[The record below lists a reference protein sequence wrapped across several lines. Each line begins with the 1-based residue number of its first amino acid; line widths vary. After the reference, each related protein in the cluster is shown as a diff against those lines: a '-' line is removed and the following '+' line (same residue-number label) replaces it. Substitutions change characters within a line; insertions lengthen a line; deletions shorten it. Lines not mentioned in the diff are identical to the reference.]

1 MNEENTTDIE
11 KTDKVSTKSRR
22 HFKYRSNE
30 CLNCKHPL
38 DLSDRFC
45 PYCSQLNSTKQ
56 LSLGDFFSELINSI
70 VSYDS
75 RLRFTVKDLLFK
87 PGVIT
92 RNFVNG
98 QRLKYAN
105 PFRFFLSISI
115 IYFIAATLVSTYI
128 TDTRD
133 TFNSSLT
140 AVDGIFSNAQLI
152 SNDTEAI
159 LEEHF
164 DFENGAKPSVEQ
176 IADTIKK
183 YQALNKINVKDSLK
197 KEPEKYI
204 TTKELDTMSWGDK
217 TFEKLDTY
225 ISFYDK
231 TKISDPK
238 VALDS
243 LGHDNTKTNRW
254 LYNKNNSIDKI
265 KRDPYG
271 FYTYMVNK
279 IPFFLFFFTPIFA
292 LFFWLFY
299 AYEKISYV
307 EHVVFIFHIFSFIFL
322 SMLIA
327 LIPDTII
334 GSQIFMGILFAL
346 IGPFYFYKALR
357 NFYKENRFLTIV
369 KFILLNIVFLLGATT
384 VATIFFLLTWA
395 VY

>member
-1 MNEENTTDIE
+1 MNEEKTTDIE
-11 KTDKVSTKSRR
+11 KTDQVSTKSRR

-56 LSLGDFFSELINSI
+56 LSLGDFFGEFINSI

-75 RLRFTVKDLLFK
+75 RLRFTIKDLLFK

-105 PFRFFLSISI
+105 PFRFFLSVSI
-115 IYFIAATLVSTYI
+115 IYFIISSVVSTYI
-128 TDTRD
+128 TDERD
-133 TFNSSLT
+133 EFNSSLT
-140 AVDGIFSNAQLI
+140 AVDGIFSNAKFQG
-152 SNDTEAI
+152 DKTDEI

-164 DFENGAKPSVEQ
+164 DFENGDKPSFKQ
-176 IADTIKK
+176 ITDTINK
-183 YQALNKINVKDSLK
+183 YQDQIKTKDTLK
-197 KEPEKYI
+197 KEPTNYI
-204 TTKELDTMSWGDK
+204 SSKELDTMSWGDK
-217 TFEKLDTY
+217 TFKKLDAYFT
-225 ISFYDK
+225 FYDETEITDAK
-231 TKISDPK
+231 T
-238 VALDS
+238 ALDS
-243 LGHDNTKTNRW
+243 LGHANTKTNRW
-254 LYNKNNSIDKI
+254 LYNKNKSLEKI
-265 KRDPYG
+265 KGDPYG
-271 FYTYMVNK
+271 FYSYMVTK

-299 AYEKISYV
+299 AYRKISYV
-307 EHVVFIFHIFSFIFL
+307 EHVIFIFHIFSFIFL
-322 SMLIA
+322 AMLIA

-334 GSQIFMGILFAL
+334 GRQIFIGILFGL
-346 IGPFYFYKALR
+346 VGPFYFYKALR
-357 NFYKENRFLTIV
+357 NFYKENRFLTII

-384 VATIFFLLTWA
+384 VAAIFFLLTWA